1 MINKL
6 TQSYLMNIYD
16 KMLNRYGP
24 QRWWIYDNPLNIII
38 GSILTQ
44 GTAWV
49 NVEKA
54 IANLIAEEAM
64 SLHVLRG
71 LPEKTL
77 SQIIYP
83 SGYFNSKARKL
94 KAMANYIGYH
104 FNDNLDSMRE
114 GKTDILRKMLLDIHG
129 VGDETADTILLYAF
143 DKPTFIVD
151 NYTKR
156 LFYRLGIIN
165 ENVSYGTLKSLFL
178 NEIKSDS
185 DLLKE
190 YHALIID
197 HGQKVCGKKPKCEN
211 CCLLDVCS
219 TGEKL
224 VN

>member
-1 MINKL
+1 MINKP
-6 TQSYLMNIYD
+6 TQSYLTDIYA

-24 QRWWIYDNPLNIII
+24 QRWWIYDNPLNIIV

-44 GTAWV
+44 GTAWS

-54 IANLIAEEAM
+54 VGNLIAKDAM
-64 SLHVLRG
+64 SLHVLRD
-71 LPEKTL
+71 LPKKTL

-104 FNDNLDSMRE
+104 FNDNLDSMRKE
-114 GKTDILRKMLLDIHG
+114 KTDILRKMLLDIHG

-143 DKPTFIVD
+143 DKTTFIID

-156 LFYRLGIIN
+156 LFYRLGIVN
-165 ENVSYGTLKSLFL
+165 ENVSYITLKSLLL
-178 NEIKSDS
+178 NEMTSDS

-197 HGQKVCGKKPKCEN
+197 HGQKVCGKSPKCEN
-211 CCLLDVCS
+211 CCLLDMCP